1 MKIIPAVIVSGVAS
15 PAEPFPDDATAI
27 VCDGVQYV
35 VHQVGD
41 VVAVDEVPADADAGP
56 V

>member
-1 MKIIPAVIVSGVAS
+1 MLIIPAVIVDGVAS
-15 PAEPFPDDATAI
+15 PSEPFPDDATAI

-35 VHQVGD
+35 VYQPGD
-41 VVAVDEVPADADAGP
+41 VAAVDEVPADADASP